1 LLYDGPWVAE
11 RYAAIR
17 DVVENRPETLHPTTR
32 GIVEQARKFSAAD
45 AFDAA
50 YRLAD
55 LRRAVAPAIED
66 VDLLC
71 VPSIPTFYS
80 RADLEADPIGPNARL
95 GTYTNFVNLLDLCG
109 LAVPTASRSDGRP
122 GGVTLLGRWG
132 RDSLLAAV
140 GAALHRD
147 AGVSLGATGWPLPPA
162 SAPAADLAGAGEI
175 AVVLV
180 GAHMQGLPLNHEVAG
195 RGGRFL
201 KATETAPRYRLYS
214 LAGGPPK
221 RPGMIRG
228 EDGAAIAVEVWALPL
243 EAFGA
248 FMTGIPQPLGIG
260 TIDLADGGQAKGF
273 LCEPAGLDGAEEITA
288 FGGWRAYLAS
298 L

>member
-1 LLYDGPWVAE
+1 MKP
-11 RYAAIR
+11 
-17 DVVENRPETLHPTTR
+17 
-32 GIVEQARKFSAAD
+32 
-45 AFDAA
+45 
-50 YRLAD
+50 
-55 LRRAVAPAIED
+55 
-66 VDLLC
+66 
-71 VPSIPTFYS
+71 
-80 RADLEADPIGPNARL
+80 
-95 GTYTNFVNLLDLCG
+95 
-109 LAVPTASRSDGRP
+109 
-122 GGVTLLGRWG
+122 
-132 RDSLLAAV
+132 
-140 GAALHRD
+140 
-147 AGVSLGATGWPLPPA
+147 ATGWPLPPA
-162 SAPAADLAGAGEI
+162 APPAAEEAGAGEI

-221 RPGMIRG
+221 RPGMIRV

-260 TIDLADGGQAKGF
+260 TVDLADGSQAKGF
-273 LCEPAGLDGAEEITA
+273 LCEPAGLAGAEEITG

-298 L
+298 LATAKSA